1 MNIRNGFSIVQCPL
15 LNLWTLRLYLDNIL
29 NHKAADGIMGSI
41 ILDYKATRHK
51 WLLSMGE
58 HSSFRLS
65 CHVNSYKLDLNI
77 CTRGW
82 SDAQLVKSHCCSL
95 RLPKFDSQHSK
106 GDSRIFF
113 WLPRAPGT
121 PCCTD
126 IHIIRTPIHIM
137 WNNNKFKNCK
147 EFL

>member
-82 SDAQLVKSHCCSL
+82 SDAQLLKSHCCSL
-95 RLPKFDSQHSK
+95 RLPKFDSQHSNQVSHNCLQLQFQ
-106 GDSRIFF
+106 D
-113 WLPRAPGT
+113 T
-121 PCCTD
+121 
-126 IHIIRTPIHIM
+126 IIWPLWVPTCVNLNM
-137 WNNNKFKNCK
+137 YTYT
-147 EFL
+147 